1 MYLRVWLPAKQE
13 ARTLTRKVSS
23 FLWNACARLTSL
35 CFSRSPNFFLAC
47 LDMKM
52 KKYLYIFERER
63 NYYLRL
69 SSLLMSI
76 PTLTSFLRDDMLD
89 KTKQATPTCSVS
101 HHSSSTHMHC
111 FVESKTE
118 HVCSLPWWVYVRL
131 NGENRVLWVRFPWTK
146 IESIRLVFHV
156 QKPSSLDLIFMYR
169 NRVQWTRFP
178 CLCGHLNSPKSSH
191 WLELLETKLVSNV
204 V

>member
-1 MYLRVWLPAKQE
+1 
-13 ARTLTRKVSS
+13 
-23 FLWNACARLTSL
+23 
-35 CFSRSPNFFLAC
+35 
-47 LDMKM
+47 M

-76 PTLTSFLRDDMLD
+76 PTLIAFLRDDMLD

-118 HVCSLPWWVYVRL
+118 HVCSFTCSLPSCFDDHVL
-131 NGENRVLWVRFPWTK
+131 NEKNRVL
-146 IESIRLVFHV
+146 
-156 QKPSSLDLIFMYR
+156 
-169 NRVQWTRFP
+169 
-178 CLCGHLNSPKSSH
+178 GA
-191 WLELLETKLVSNV
+191 
-204 V
+204 